1 MQETNTR
8 RGFFRRVAIVG
19 AVAAAIGGLGWKAY
33 AQGGGWHRGHH
44 GPLDPATLDTAVER
58 MLKHLYVEIEA
69 TEAQKEK
76 IAPIVKSAARDLL
89 PLRDK
94 MHAARASVIGLL
106 KADTVDRAAIERL
119 RGEQVANADQASR
132 RFTQALADLAEVLT
146 PAQRKELAAH
156 LGRRHGRWGHG

>member
-1 MQETNTR
+1 MQETNAR
-8 RGFFRRVAIVG
+8 RGFFRRAAIVG
-19 AVAAAIGGLGWKAY
+19 TVAAALGGLGWKAY
-33 AQGGGWHRGHH
+33 AHGGGWRGHH
-44 GPLDPATLDTAVER
+44 AGPLDPATLDTAVER

-76 IAPIVKSAARDLL
+76 IGPIVKSAARDLL

-94 MHAARASVIGLL
+94 LHAARASGIGLL

-119 RGEQVANADQASR
+119 RGDQVTLADQASR

-156 LGRRHGRWGHG
+156 FVRRQGRWGHG